1 MPTRRRPA
9 PVAPADDGLRLPS
22 SPGVFRRF
30 WAGHPVVTDVVVAVA
45 CLVVSLAS
53 AVTFG
58 SVAQG
63 GSAPLLVWSPIHLL
77 AAAACVLMV
86 WRRRLPVLVFAASI
100 VVAVASLFL
109 APATGAVLVLVGAYT
124 LAVQRSSRAVW
135 TGLAIGV
142 GALALIAASLTATGA
157 IEGRVALESVA
168 WTLVLGLL
176 GALAGVNVRN
186 RRRYVEAIIDRSR
199 QLLVE
204 RDQRARLAAAE
215 ERARIAREM
224 HDVVS
229 HSLTVI
235 VALSEGA
242 AATDDRERSRNASDA
257 AAATAREA
265 LTEMRG
271 MLGVLRDRGPDA
283 PLEPPEPVDP
293 ETVVTAARRA
303 GYPATL
309 TVVGASDVPHPTRWA
324 IGRIVQEGVTNAMR
338 HAPHASAIDVRI
350 DLSRHPVVV
359 EVDNDGVRGGAHGE
373 EGFGLRGLAER
384 VTRVGG
390 TVTARPVGET
400 RWSLR
405 AELPVPEAAAG
416 GASVEPAEPAAPAAP
431 AEPTEPSSEPARA
444 TTA

>member
-1 MPTRRRPA
+1 MPTRRRRT
-9 PVAPADDGLRLPS
+9 PVAPADDGLRLPP

-30 WAGHPVVTDVVVAVA
+30 WAGHPVVTDIVVALA
-45 CLVVSLAS
+45 CLLASLAP

-63 GSAPLLVWSPIHLL
+63 GSAPLLAWSPIHFV
-77 AAAACVLMV
+77 AVAACVLVV
-86 WRRRLPVLVFAASI
+86 WRRRLPVVVFAASI
-100 VVAVASLFL
+100 VVAVAYFFL
-109 APATGAVLVLVGAYT
+109 PSATSGVLVLVGAYA
-124 LAVQRSSRAVW
+124 LAAQRSSRAVW

-142 GALALIAASLTATGA
+142 GTLAVIATSLSATGA
-157 IEGRVALESVA
+157 IEGRVALESIA

-204 RDQRARLAAAE
+204 RDQRAQLAAAE

-257 AAATAREA
+257 AAAAAREA

-293 ETVVTAARRA
+293 EAVVAAARRA

-309 TVVGASDVPHPTRWA
+309 TVVGASDVPHATRYA

-338 HAPHASAIDVRI
+338 HAPHATTIDVRI
-350 DLSRHPVVV
+350 DLSRRPVVV
-359 EVDNDGVRGGAHGE
+359 EVDNDGVDGNARRE

-384 VTRVGG
+384 VIRVGG
-390 TVTARPVGET
+390 AVTAGPVGAT

-405 AELPVPEAAAG
+405 AELPAPEGAAV
-416 GASVEPAEPAAPAAP
+416 GASGEPSAPSL
-431 AEPTEPSSEPARA
+431 PSSEPVRA